1 MPARRCYRRRV
12 IETRSA
18 DGASVSHDDGWR
30 LMLHDVSISQL
41 VATLWKRPR
50 AAHIYTEPNAVNWR
64 AHGAGET
71 PNMFINDKTRKHRF
85 DCCGTC
91 RTRTSQSARRG
102 PWASHSQTLP
112 RAPTGRARTQAA
124 VPGVGCACSHVRFG
138 CRGPRV
144 LPYGAATAVT
154 APCTWQLTLIT
165 PNNSELE
172 LSWSCRPVEIWR
184 VELSWSC
191 SPFGGVAAEL
201 RGF

>member
-1 MPARRCYRRRV
+1 MELPALATRDSYDGVADLRSCSQLGWSCPTSGDNSTPTPSCDGVVASQLARTRQCSRAVPARRCYRRRV

-91 RTRTSQSARRG
+91 RTRTSQSAR
-102 PWASHSQTLP
+102 AQ
-112 RAPTGRARTQAA
+112 RAL
-124 VPGVGCACSHVRFG
+124 GVGICAR
-138 CRGPRV
+138 
-144 LPYGAATAVT
+144 
-154 APCTWQLTLIT
+154 
-165 PNNSELE
+165 
-172 LSWSCRPVEIWR
+172 
-184 VELSWSC
+184 
-191 SPFGGVAAEL
+191 
-201 RGF
+201 